1 MQTMPECSRET
12 HSTIWKQ
19 TTNLNNDHYNKCNP
33 VEAYFSLSQSWL
45 IMYKILFVV
54 HFSQIF
60 QHNLFQH
67 NFNYQVVEY
76 LEKFLYTEL
85 AHHLL
90 VGASFSLLMCYKGH
104 VPRLKVQL
112 SHYHGSHSHHFDME
126 LL

>member
-1 MQTMPECSRET
+1 MQTMTECSRET
-12 HSTIWKQ
+12 QSTVWKQ
-19 TTNLNNDHYNKCNP
+19 RTNLNNDHYNKGNP

-45 IMYKILFVV
+45 ITYKILFAV

-67 NFNYQVVEY
+67 YFNYQVVEY
-76 LEKFLYTEL
+76 LEKFLYIEL
-85 AHHLL
+85 GHHLL

-104 VPRLKVQL
+104 TRLKVDF
-112 SHYHGSHSHHFDME
+112 HVE